1 MKTCQEPKVKAG
13 KQVGISLPAVE
24 EEVVGVGD
32 RAPVLTTSM
41 AKAGAERGNRDAEV
55 VQVVMV
61 MKSPNLLT
69 LPLALEV
76 AVMEELVVGAP
87 AVDEA
92 IVPLTVKRMVKKAR
106 ETSEVK
112 AKVAVAGDVDV
123 KVEKTTIT
131 TKKTMMKSTATTVR
145 VSMAQSTTAKVE
157 AMETERTGKEKED
170 VVDALVDVPKPIQ
183 APAESMVI
191 AEETTHMELGR
202 KNHSAQK
209 QNMTRKETQRAAGF
223 EDVMD
228 LATRVALMGAAAS
241 E

>member
-1 MKTCQEPKVKAG
+1 M
-13 KQVGISLPAVE
+13 E

-41 AKAGAERGNRDAEV
+41 AKAGAGRGNRDAEV
-55 VQVVMV
+55 VQAVMV

-112 AKVAVAGDVDV
+112 AKVAVAEDPEDARV
-123 KVEKTTIT
+123 KKTTIT

-183 APAESMVI
+183 APTESMVI

-209 QNMTRKETQRAAGF
+209 QNMTRKVTQRAAGS
-223 EDVMD
+223 EDVTD
-228 LATRVALMGAAAS
+228 LETRVALMRTAAS
-241 E
+241 L